1 MIRRLIG
8 AIPVLIGVIA
18 VVFILTT
25 IVPGDPARIMMG
37 QRGNPETIA
46 RIRHEMGLDKPRIV
60 QFTDFM
66 KNAVTLNLGISY
78 RNNMPVMQALAVRMP
93 VTFKLAFC
101 HIGSYYCGNTIE

>member
-1 MIRRLIG
+1 MASLNKEAIHKFFESIVKGGKGDLLNYVIRRLVG

-46 RIRHEMGLDKPRIV
+46 K
-60 QFTDFM
+60 
-66 KNAVTLNLGISY
+66 
-78 RNNMPVMQALAVRMP
+78 
-93 VTFKLAFC
+93 
-101 HIGSYYCGNTIE
+101 